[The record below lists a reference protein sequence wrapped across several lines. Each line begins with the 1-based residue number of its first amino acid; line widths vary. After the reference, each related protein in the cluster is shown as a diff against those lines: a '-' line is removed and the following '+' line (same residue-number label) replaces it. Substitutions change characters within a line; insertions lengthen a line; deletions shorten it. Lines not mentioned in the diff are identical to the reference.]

1 MSVFARA
8 GDVEAENAEADGH
21 QASTGKVFPVLVQAQ
36 HENDPRDNPSITK
49 KAGATGRDGNHGLNM

>member
-8 GDVEAENAEADGH
+8 GDVEAENAEADG
-21 QASTGKVFPVLVQAQ
+21 QEAGAGKVFAVLVQAQ

-49 KAGATGRDGNHGLNM
+49 KAGAPGGNGNH